1 MRLVGLGPPAV
12 LSLLPER
19 LDRLLLVGAH
29 TVDIAAG
36 AGGALLELCRAHP
49 GVAVQALVVT
59 GGGSLRE
66 QEERS
71 ALAAFCPGVH
81 PEVSVLDLPDGR
93 LPPARWERAKMA
105 LEELRTRGDPDLI
118 LAPSPRGAAP
128 EHHTLAALVTAVFRD
143 HLVLGYEILT
153 GGGDLGRPLAHLP
166 LSEPVIREKIAKLH
180 EHYGS
185 QRDRTWFDAEV
196 FGGLARLRGL
206 QCHARYAEAFDVTA
220 VVLGVAPLTDLDPE

>member
-1 MRLVGLGPPAV
+1 M

-66 QEERS
+66 EEERS
-71 ALAAFCPGVH
+71 ALTAFCPGARL
-81 PEVSVLDLPDGR
+81 EVSVLDLPDGR
-93 LPPARWERAKMA
+93 LPSRWERAKVA
-105 LEELRTRGDPDLI
+105 LEELRTRGDPDLV
-118 LAPSPRGAAP
+118 LLPTPRGGLQDHQA
-128 EHHTLAALVTAVFRD
+128 LAALVPTVFRD
-143 HLVLGYEILT
+143 HLLLGYEVVT
-153 GGGDLGRPLAHLP
+153 GDGDLGRPALHLP
-166 LSEPVIREKIAKLH
+166 MSEPVLREKIAKLH

-185 QRDRTWFDAEV
+185 QRDRSWFDGEV
-196 FGGLARLRGL
+196 FGGLARMRGL
-206 QCHARYAEAFDVTA
+206 QCHARYAEAFHVGTF
-220 VVLGVAPLTDLDPE
+220 VLGVAPLPGIDPD